1 MTSFREFAE
10 TCQAIEKISSTIET
24 TNKVADLLKK
34 VDVEELP
41 VATHFIMSE
50 VFPAWSGEQLGIGTS
65 LLYVSLSKASGMSI
79 HSIESL
85 VRTTGDI
92 GDTALLILKEKRKN
106 QVTFS
111 SFFEEKPELSITEV
125 YRRFKIASEA
135 SGKGSQDIKV
145 KNLQFLFTSSSPRE
159 AKYIS
164 RLALEELRIGV
175 GEGVVRDAIAK
186 AFSFKQR
193 LWNSPS

>member
-92 GDTALLILKEKRKN
+92 GDTALLILKEKKKK
-106 QVTFS
+106 S
-111 SFFEEKPELSITEV
+111 GDILFFL
-125 YRRFKIASEA
+125 
-135 SGKGSQDIKV
+135 
-145 KNLQFLFTSSSPRE
+145 
-159 AKYIS
+159 
-164 RLALEELRIGV
+164 
-175 GEGVVRDAIAK
+175 
-186 AFSFKQR
+186 
-193 LWNSPS
+193 

>member
-92 GDTALLILKEKRKN
+92 GIQHSLSLKKKKKSGDIL
-106 QVTFS
+106 
-111 SFFEEKPELSITEV
+111 FFL
-125 YRRFKIASEA
+125 
-135 SGKGSQDIKV
+135 
-145 KNLQFLFTSSSPRE
+145 
-159 AKYIS
+159 
-164 RLALEELRIGV
+164 
-175 GEGVVRDAIAK
+175 
-186 AFSFKQR
+186 
-193 LWNSPS
+193 

>member
-135 SGKGSQDIKV
+135 SGKG
-145 KNLQFLFTSSSPRE
+145 
-159 AKYIS
+159 
-164 RLALEELRIGV
+164 
-175 GEGVVRDAIAK
+175 
-186 AFSFKQR
+186 
-193 LWNSPS
+193 